1 MTKSSATA
9 LVAQLDARPT
19 PDQEVADSTPAEVGN
34 IPSWRFDHEIL
45 STVILSHPLIQ
56 EGQLSFFLA
65 KECAQYWL
73 TA

>member
-19 PDQEVADSTPAEVGN
+19 REEVADSTPAEIGN

-45 STVILSHPLIQ
+45 STIILSHPLIQ
-56 EGQLSFFLA
+56 EGQLSCFLA
-65 KECAQYWL
+65 KESAQYWL

>member
-9 LVAQLDARPT
+9 LVAQSDARPT
-19 PDQEVADSTPAEVGN
+19 LDQEVADSSPAEVGN

-45 STVILSHPLIQ
+45 STVIISHPLIQ

-65 KECAQYWL
+65 KECSQYWL